1 MHLLVPVWSKSIELS
16 LLDLI
21 LIELYFLFRFLSF
34 FLPALDFNLTP
45 TFSHVHTQI
54 LKEEKP
60 LYLGDLIKV
69 EARTQVK
76 SKA

>member
-1 MHLLVPVWSKSIELS
+1 MNLLVPVWSKSIELS

-21 LIELYFLFRFLSF
+21 LIELYFFPFPFPSLS
-34 FLPALDFNLTP
+34 LALDSNLTP
-45 TFSHVHTQI
+45 TCSHVHTQI

-69 EARTQVK
+69 EAKAQVK